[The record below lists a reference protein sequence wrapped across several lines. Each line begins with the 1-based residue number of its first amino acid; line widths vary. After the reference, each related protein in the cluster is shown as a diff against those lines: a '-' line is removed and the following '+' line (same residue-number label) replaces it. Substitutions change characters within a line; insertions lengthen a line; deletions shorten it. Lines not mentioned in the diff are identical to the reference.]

1 MNQLQ
6 TPPIQLYTTIP
17 SPLGEILLARNDRGL
32 TYLNFQEGTHP
43 LPINPAWQKDNDV
56 FRETVAQLA
65 AYFAGDLREFDL
77 PLAPQGTPFQ
87 LAVWQA
93 LQTIPYGRTLTY
105 SQLAQQIDNPTA
117 VRAVGAA
124 NGRNPIPVIIPCHRV
139 IGADGSLT
147 GYGGGLPIK
156 EALLLLEQHGT
167 LQPPKQLSIF

>member
-1 MNQLQ
+1 MKS
-6 TPPIQLYTTIP
+6 TQLYTTIP
-17 SPLGEILLARNDRGL
+17 SPLGEILLARNEQGL
-32 TYLNFQEGTHP
+32 THLNFQDGTHP
-43 LPINPAWQKDNDV
+43 LPLDPDWQKDDHA
-56 FRETVAQLA
+56 FTATIAQLE
-65 AYFAGDLREFDL
+65 AYFTGELREFDL

-87 LAVWQA
+87 LAGWQA

-124 NGRNPIPVIIPCHRV
+124 NGRNPLPVIIPCHRV

-156 EALLLLEQHGT
+156 EALLSLEQYGT
-167 LQPPKQLSIF
+167 LHPPQQLSIF